1 MSMTPKEI
9 ADRIIA
15 DGTENTSS
23 GAWVVYFWDCYDEDE
38 EDVRENADFI
48 YYELLNSEQ
57 VAKVEIVDNEAFDIT
72 FYLGYCKNLEEEE
85 KENNME
91 LMCANGIN
99 MNEVLDRIYLGVQR
113 TSNDEIAKKA
123 TEFEGIEQYLWV
135 KIDDE
140 RSFKV
145 PASLESEQLWEA
157 AKRNTFAETN
167 IRTTAEIMSEMMG
180 FEVPEMEPR
189 QYVLRNGNGF
199 RGAAGV
205 LDKNAIRVL
214 GEKLGVE
221 GFYML
226 PSSIHEV
233 LLIPFCDYITKGE
246 LDEMVR
252 AVNSAEVAYEDQ
264 LGDCAYELYI

>member
-23 GAWVVYFWDCYDEDE
+23 GSWVVYFWDCYDEDE

-48 YYELLNSEQ
+48 YCELMESEA
-57 VAKVEIVDNEAFDIT
+57 VAEVEIVDNESFDIT
-72 FYLGYCKNLEEEE
+72 FYLGYCKNIEEEE

-135 KIDDE
+135 KLDNN
-140 RSFKV
+140 RMFKV
-145 PASLESEQLWEA
+145 PASLESEPLWEA
-157 AKRNTFAETN
+157 AKRNTFAETK
-167 IRTTAEIMSEMMG
+167 IRTMAEVMGEMMG
-180 FEVPEMEPR
+180 MEVPEMEPR
-189 QYVLRNGNGF
+189 QYVVTNGTAF
-199 RGAAGV
+199 MGAATV

-214 GEKLGVE
+214 GENLGVE

-233 LLIPFCDYITKGE
+233 LLIPFCDDFTKGD

-252 AVNSAEVAYEDQ
+252 TVNREQVAYEDQ